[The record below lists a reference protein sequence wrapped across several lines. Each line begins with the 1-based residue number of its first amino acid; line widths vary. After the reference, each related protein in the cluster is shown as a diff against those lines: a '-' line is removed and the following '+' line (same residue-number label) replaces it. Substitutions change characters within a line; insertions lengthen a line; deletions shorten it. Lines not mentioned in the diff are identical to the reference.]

1 VAQPCCQTS
10 WNISHVLFC
19 ICPSGSYMW
28 CIFSTCALLRCP
40 LGRHYYCWET
50 LGSKSRGCN
59 RSGTPFFFFF
69 FFFLYQEGH
78 EASLQNIELSDG
90 FYLLLVWSDKLKRE
104 LRERNETEARGEE
117 MEQKGEKNLV
127 MNIFI
132 FFFQTHILLILNC

>member
-1 VAQPCCQTS
+1 LT
-10 WNISHVLFC
+10 
-19 ICPSGSYMW
+19 
-28 CIFSTCALLRCP
+28 
-40 LGRHYYCWET
+40 
-50 LGSKSRGCN
+50 
-59 RSGTPFFFFF
+59 FFFIFF
-69 FFFLYQEGH
+69 YFLYQEGH

>member
-1 VAQPCCQTS
+1 MKP
-10 WNISHVLFC
+10 
-19 ICPSGSYMW
+19 PYKM
-28 CIFSTCALLRCP
+28 
-40 LGRHYYCWET
+40 
-50 LGSKSRGCN
+50 
-59 RSGTPFFFFF
+59 
-69 FFFLYQEGH
+69 
-78 EASLQNIELSDG
+78 LQNIELSDG

>member
-1 VAQPCCQTS
+1 
-10 WNISHVLFC
+10 
-19 ICPSGSYMW
+19 M
-28 CIFSTCALLRCP
+28 
-40 LGRHYYCWET
+40 
-50 LGSKSRGCN
+50 
-59 RSGTPFFFFF
+59 
-69 FFFLYQEGH
+69 
-78 EASLQNIELSDG
+78 LQNIELSDG